1 MKSFKPLLVLLVLLL
16 NSVCFAQSTIN
27 DYKYVLVPERYDFL
41 KSDDQYQLNSLTA
54 FLFKKNGFTVV
65 SKQDRFPDDLAQN
78 NCLALQANVVNI
90 KGLLMTKLQVVLKNC
105 KDEVVFTSEIGK
117 SKLKAYKKA
126 YHEAL
131 RKAFELS
138 TFDYNYNGTSSTVVT
153 PEPTLKT
160 LPPIISVEPPSIPV
174 AEVSELDAQAFVKLV
189 VQPTNS
195 GYDFIDSNSKKIKY
209 STHATLFEA
218 VYIIEGHAGII
229 YKRGQNWVREYVE
242 NGKTIIEA
250 LNVER

>member
-1 MKSFKPLLVLLVLLL
+1 MKFFKPLLVLLVLLL
-16 NSVCFAQSTIN
+16 NSVSFAQSAIN
-27 DYKYVLVPERYDFL
+27 DYKYVSVPERYDFL

-54 FLFKKNGFTVV
+54 FLLKKNGFTVIT
-65 SKQDRFPDDLAQN
+65 KQDRFPDDLAQN
-78 NCLALQANVVNI
+78 NCLALQANVMNI
-90 KGLLMTKLQVVLKNC
+90 KGLLMTKLQIVLTNC

-138 TFDYNYNGTSSTVVT
+138 DFNYNYNGTSSTAVI
-153 PEPTLKT
+153 PESIPTT
-160 LPPIISVEPPSIPV
+160 PPSIPV
-174 AEVSELDAQAFVKLV
+174 VEEVVKVSELKAQFFVKLM

-209 STHATLFEA
+209 STHATLFDA
-218 VYIIEGHAGII
+218 VYIIEGQAGII

-242 NGKTIIEA
+242 NDKTIIEA